1 MFCEVCL
8 LSAIVYIQ
16 HGAYSPLLRNYLFI
30 DDYSLGKIFSFVSAC
45 VFVCIFSVVSD
56 LGGRLRTSM
65 KSYYLRQ

>member
-1 MFCEVCL
+1 MRSVFC
-8 LSAIVYIQ
+8 Q
-16 HGAYSPLLRNYLFI
+16 PLFIFNTEPTAHFCKNYLFI

-45 VFVCIFSVVSD
+45 VFVCICSVVSD